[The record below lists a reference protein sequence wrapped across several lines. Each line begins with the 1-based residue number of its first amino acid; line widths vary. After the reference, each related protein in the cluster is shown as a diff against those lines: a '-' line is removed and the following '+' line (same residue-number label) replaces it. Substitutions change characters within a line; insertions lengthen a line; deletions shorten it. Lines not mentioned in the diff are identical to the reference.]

1 LVKISNSLISKKSQ
15 VWIYVPVIT
24 ATWKADVGGSQFEAC
39 YKKKEEQRGKV
50 IKNENKDQGY
60 IKYQLF

>member
-1 LVKISNSLISKKSQ
+1 M
-15 VWIYVPVIT
+15 YVPVIT